1 MGEAGMIPV
10 QHTVDTPY
18 MVGPVHCYTID
29 YGEETVLIDTGP
41 PTDAGRDYLRDRID
55 LGRLKHVL
63 VTHCH
68 IDHYGQ
74 SAWLEANSGARIYLP
89 SRDIQKNER
98 LEERLST
105 LFELIAAMG
114 FTQDYMEQLRK
125 RFVQSVMSPRFPENC
140 LVAEEDIPA
149 YLGIDVLACPGHSQ
163 SDLVYTG
170 DGWAV
175 TGDTLLRGV
184 FQSPLLDVD
193 LECGGRFKNYQAYC
207 RSIVRLAGLGS
218 RRILPGHRHHID
230 SVERTILFY
239 ISKALHRV
247 SYLLPHIHEKT
258 VAGVI
263 DHLFSSMTDPFHIYL
278 KTSEIVFMKDF
289 LADPALLGNALRE
302 IGLFEP
308 VADLYYGVVGGSNG
322 EVSNNNQVNSTGKI
336 LWGTR

>member
-1 MGEAGMIPV
+1 MGGEAMIPV

-18 MVGPVHCYTID
+18 MVGPVHWYTID
-29 YGEETVLIDTGP
+29 YGDEIVLFDTGP
-41 PTDAGRDYLRDRID
+41 PTDAGRSYLRDQID
-55 LGRLKHVL
+55 LDRLKHVL

-74 SAWLEANSGARIYLP
+74 SAWLEANSAARIYLP

-98 LEERLST
+98 LDERLST
-105 LFELIAAMG
+105 LFELIAALG
-114 FTQDYMEQLRK
+114 FKQDYMDQLQK
-125 RFVQSVMSPRFPENC
+125 RFIQSVMSPHFPENY

-149 YLGIDVLACPGHSQ
+149 YLGIEVLCCPGHSQ

-193 LECGGRFKNYQAYC
+193 LKRGDRFKNYQAYC
-207 RSIVRLAGLGS
+207 SSIVRLAGLSS
-218 RRILPGHRHHID
+218 RQILPGHRRHID

-247 SYLLPHIHEKT
+247 SYLLPHIHQKT
-258 VAGVI
+258 VADVI
-263 DHLFSSMTDPFHIYL
+263 GHLFSSMTDPFHIYL
-278 KTSEIVFMKDF
+278 KASEIVFMKDF
-289 LADPALLGNALRE
+289 LEDSALLAEALKE

-308 VADLYYGVVGGSNG
+308 VADLFYGVVESQ
-322 EVSNNNQVNSTGKI
+322 E
-336 LWGTR
+336 R

>member
-1 MGEAGMIPV
+1 MGGAAMIPF

-29 YGEETVLIDTGP
+29 YGDEIVLIDTGP
-41 PTDAGRDYLRDRID
+41 PTDTGRSYLAEHID

-74 SAWLEANSGARIYLP
+74 SAWLAENSAAAIYLP
-89 SRDIQKNER
+89 RLDILKNER
-98 LEERLST
+98 FDERLST
-105 LFELIAAMG
+105 LFELISAMG
-114 FTQDYMEQLRK
+114 FGADYLDQLQK
-125 RFVQSVMSPRFPENC
+125 RFLQSVMSPRFPRNY
-140 LVAEEDIPA
+140 LVAEEDLPA
-149 YLGIDVLACPGHSQ
+149 YLDIDVLGCAGHSQ

-170 DGWAV
+170 NGWAI

-193 LECGGRFKNYQAYC
+193 LERGGRFRNYQAYC
-207 RSIVRLAGLGS
+207 RSIVRLAGLS
-218 RRILPGHRHHID
+218 TRQILPGHRRHID

-239 ISKALHRV
+239 ISKTLHRV

-263 DHLFSSMTDPFHIYL
+263 EHLFSSMTDPFHIYL
-278 KTSEIVFMKDF
+278 KASEIVFMKDF
-289 LADPALLGNALRE
+289 LAAPGLLADALKE
-302 IGLFEP
+302 IDLFEP
-308 VADLYYGVVGGSNG
+308 VADLFYGVLEG
-322 EVSNNNQVNSTGKI
+322 QA
-336 LWGTR
+336 